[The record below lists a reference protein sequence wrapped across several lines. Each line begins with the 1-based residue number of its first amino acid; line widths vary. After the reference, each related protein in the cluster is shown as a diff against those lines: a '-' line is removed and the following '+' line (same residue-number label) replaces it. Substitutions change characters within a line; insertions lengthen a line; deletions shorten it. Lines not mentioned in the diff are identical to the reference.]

1 MFCASRGAAGMLVL
15 GGLVIASWAS
25 WSSTAIASRSTET
38 AGVPVIGVALQGAPK
53 PIPATEATIK
63 AGATVYAKMCRSCH
77 GFLGKGDGI
86 AAPPGTKPANL
97 IDAEWKHGG
106 SDAEIF
112 KNIRQGIEPFN
123 AMRPQKGLT
132 DEEIWSVVH
141 HLRALAERANKK

>member
-1 MFCASRGAAGMLVL
+1 MFCASKGVAGALLL
-15 GGLVIASWAS
+15 GGLFVAS
-25 WSSTAIASRSTET
+25 WSSTVVAADPAES
-38 AGVPVIGVALQGAPK
+38 AGIPVLTVALQSAPK

-63 AGATVYAKMCRSCH
+63 AGATVYARMCRSCH

-97 IDAEWKHGG
+97 VDAEWKHGS
-106 SDAEIF
+106 SDAAIF
-112 KNIRQGIEPFN
+112 KNIREGIEPFN

-132 DEEIWSVVH
+132 DEEIWSVIH